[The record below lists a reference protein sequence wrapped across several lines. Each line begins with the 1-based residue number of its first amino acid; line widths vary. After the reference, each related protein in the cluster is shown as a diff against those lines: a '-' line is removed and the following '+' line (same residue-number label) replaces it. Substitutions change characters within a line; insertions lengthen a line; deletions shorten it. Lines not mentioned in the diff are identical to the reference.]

1 MSVLTCQI
9 EYAKKSKPNEEIC
22 GDSICVKKSSDRIVA
37 CVSDGLGSG
46 VKASILSTL
55 TTRMA
60 ATMLFRNLPFDEV
73 FSSILKTLP
82 ICKVRGISYAN
93 LCCVVYD
100 ALANECAVVEYEF
113 PVVLYLRNNQFVE
126 LEKEEKFVEG
136 RKILFSKF
144 QPVENDLLFV
154 MTDGV
159 SQAGMGT
166 PHFPLGFGLKN
177 ILKEIK
183 SLLNHKL
190 PPSDIVKHLVKFAE
204 HLDRE
209 TRGDDALAMVAQ
221 FRPLCVLN
229 IFVGPPEDKSKD
241 EMLVKRFMSMPGKK
255 VICGGTTAQIFER
268 VLGKKVQIDI
278 DTISPDSPP
287 IGKLEGFDLV
297 TEGIVTFTQLFRYL
311 EGQQKDLG
319 LAAQMLL
326 KLVLEADEINF
337 IVGRAINPAHQNP
350 LFSHDVSL
358 KFRLVHDVA
367 RILKER
373 GKIVN
378 IDYC

>member
-1 MSVLTCQI
+1 MLTCQI
-9 EYAKKSKPNEEIC
+9 EYAKKSKPGEEIC
-22 GDSICVKKSSDRIVA
+22 GDSICVKRSSSKVVA

-55 TTRMA
+55 TTKMA
-60 ATMLFRNLPFDEV
+60 ATMLFRNIPFDEV

-82 ICKVRGISYAN
+82 VCRVRGISYAN

-100 ALANECAVVEYEF
+100 AVINECTVVEYEF
-113 PVVLYLRNNQFVE
+113 PVVLCLRNGQFVE
-126 LEKEEKFVEG
+126 LEKEEKTIEG
-136 RKILFSKF
+136 RKVSFSKF
-144 QPVENDLLFV
+144 QPVEEDLLFV

-177 ILKEIK
+177 ILKEIE
-183 SLLNHKL
+183 SLLKYKL
-190 PPSDIVKHLVKFAE
+190 PPSDIVNHLVKLAE

-221 FRPLCVLN
+221 FRPLYVLN
-229 IFVGPPEDKSKD
+229 IFVGPPEDRSKD
-241 EMLVKRFMSMPGKK
+241 EILVKRFMSMPGKK

-268 VLGKKVQIDI
+268 ILGKKVQIDL
-278 DTISPDSPP
+278 DTISPYSPP
-287 IGKLEGFDLV
+287 IGKLEGFELV
-297 TEGIVTFTQLFRYL
+297 TEGIVTLTQVFRYL
-311 EGQQKDLG
+311 EGQQKELG
-319 LAAQMLL
+319 LAAQTLL
-326 KLVLEADEINF
+326 KLMLEADEINF
-337 IVGRAINPAHQNP
+337 TVGRAINPAHQNP

-367 RILKER
+367 RILKDL